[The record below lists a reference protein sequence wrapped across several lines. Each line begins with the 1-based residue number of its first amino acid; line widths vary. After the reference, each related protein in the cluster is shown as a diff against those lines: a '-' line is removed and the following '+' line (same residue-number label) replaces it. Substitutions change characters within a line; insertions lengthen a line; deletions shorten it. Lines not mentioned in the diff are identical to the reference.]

1 MHVLMMFRQVRNQG
15 NLVLCKAERLFIL
28 QEGALLTRGKLEG
41 MGNFGERSWR
51 DEVSL
56 FVGNTVCFALM
67 SRSFVF
73 ATFYFCL

>member
-28 QEGALLTRGKLEG
+28 QEGALLARGMEG
-41 MGNFGERSWR
+41 MGNFGQRSLR

-56 FVGNTVCFALM
+56 FVGNTACFALM
-67 SRSFVF
+67 SRSLVF
-73 ATFYFCL
+73 ATFCFCL